1 MTITNKKSTAHFYFT
16 FLVTILFCCG
26 FSFGQDLPIRKID
39 QQHVDSLKNSEY
51 PFVLPIYGDR
61 VQKLGHDLPL
71 PFGIMVNYISQD
83 NKLTLT
89 NLELKLNDGEFTPM
103 EFIQFDEI
111 KSSARV
117 VNVRLDAWLF
127 PFWNVYGLYARAQT
141 DNLVPLVSPFEFDIP
156 TTPTADTYG
165 FGTVLAYG
173 TGKYFAIANTNF
185 TWSNVSS
192 LDGLVFGTVTNVKIG
207 RSFAFQKRF
216 HNINLSLGVQHQR
229 LQRNSSGSLSI
240 SEMFSQVD
248 QGKLQEIK
256 DDINSAATNWY
267 DNLGPAQQIL
277 VNQIVGEI
285 QDWLDGRT
293 PGDGELG
300 YRFDKEPLSEYSF
313 QIGVQ
318 YNHGKRWWYRLETGV
333 GKGRTQILVSANYR
347 FGL

>member
-1 MTITNKKSTAHFYFT
+1 MRKPTRF
-16 FLVTILFCCG
+16 ILKNFIWLIILLG
-26 FSFGQDLPIRKID
+26 ISQSIFGQDIPIRKIE
-39 QQHVDSLKNSEY
+39 QQHIDSLKNSDY

-61 VQKLGHDLPL
+61 VQKMGHDLPL

-83 NKLTLT
+83 NELTLT
-89 NLELKLNDGEFTPM
+89 NLELKLNDSDFIPM
-103 EFIQFDEI
+103 EFIQFDKI

-127 PFWNVYGLYARAQT
+127 PFLNVYGLYARAQT
-141 DNLVPLVSPFEFDIP
+141 DNLVPLVAPFQFDIP

-165 FGTVLAYG
+165 VGTVLAYG
-173 TGKYFAIANTNF
+173 SGKYFAIANTNF
-185 TWSNVSS
+185 TWSNISS
-192 LDGLVFGTVTNVKIG
+192 LDGLVFGTVSNFKIG

-216 HNINLSLGVQHQR
+216 HNINLSLGVQHQH

-248 QGKLQEIK
+248 QAKLQEIK

-267 DNLGPAQQIL
+267 DNLGPAQKVL

-293 PGDGELG
+293 PGNSELG
-300 YRFDKEPLSEYSF
+300 YRFDKDPLGEFSF

-318 YNHGKRWWYRLETGV
+318 YNHGRKWWYRLETGI
-333 GKGRTQILVSANYR
+333 GRGRTQILVSANYR